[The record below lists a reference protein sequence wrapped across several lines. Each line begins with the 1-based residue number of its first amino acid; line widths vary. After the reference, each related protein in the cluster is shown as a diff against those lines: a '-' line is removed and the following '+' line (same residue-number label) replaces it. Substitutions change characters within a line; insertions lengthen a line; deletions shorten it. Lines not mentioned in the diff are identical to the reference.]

1 MPISKKSVFTFLDFS
16 SCQMT
21 NFWKFY
27 PKQRLVF
34 IQFCQSFIKSDHLI
48 GSTEF
53 GNHFKDPTRVQPH
66 LKKCFEGV
74 AKLNFNPNLEI
85 LAMISSEKE
94 EIPFDQIIYP
104 ADARG
109 MVEKWLVEV
118 EHAMLSN
125 VRRVTLE
132 GTEDYTKKERRDW
145 VQQWPGMVV
154 ISGSQVFWTQD
165 LETDIVAG
173 QLDNRVKILNSQID
187 EIVELVRGKLP
198 NGIRITL
205 SALTVIDV
213 HARDVTVD
221 LADIKVSQANDFN
234 WLSQLRYYIHHEAT
248 DEMFVHLIN
257 TEYRYG

>member
-1 MPISKKSVFTFLDFS
+1 MLISKKNVFTFLDFS
-16 SCQMT
+16 SCPMT
-21 NFWKFY
+21 NFWKFF
-27 PKQRLVF
+27 PKQRPVF
-34 IQFCQSFIKSDHLI
+34 IQSFVKSDHLI
-48 GSTEF
+48 GCFENQS
-53 GNHFKDPTRVQPH
+53 KDPTRVQPH

-74 AKLNFNPNLEI
+74 AKLKFNPNMEI

-125 VRRVTLE
+125 VRRVSLE
-132 GTEDYTKKERRDW
+132 GTDDYTKKERRDW